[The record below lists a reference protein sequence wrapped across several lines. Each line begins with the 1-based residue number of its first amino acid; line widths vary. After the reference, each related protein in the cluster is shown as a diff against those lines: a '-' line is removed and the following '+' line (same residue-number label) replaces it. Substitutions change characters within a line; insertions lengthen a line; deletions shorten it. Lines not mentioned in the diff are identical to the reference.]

1 MVRNKFSKSKKTT
14 LGVEITSSQ
23 IKLVAADA
31 SVQPAKILDFALVD
45 ILSPHPDNIAQ
56 QLKAIVKGKKF
67 KTREANIA
75 ISHPS
80 IIHRLTTL
88 PPMPE
93 EEMEMIISRGVN
105 QAKHFPEEPVFDWL
119 INREVEEEGV
129 EKKEILFAIAPSDEV
144 YQKISLV
151 ESAGLN
157 CNLLTTIPLI
167 LLNSI
172 KLIPDGEQGAI
183 ALLHLGK
190 DRGYLI
196 FARQGRY
203 VISREF
209 SQEEGFNEQQ
219 VLSEVKRSF
228 HYFKKQF
235 RGEEPNRIKI
245 NVEGDE
251 DLHLIKES
259 LRRNLAVEVEELD
272 PTYGLDLTLVKG
284 RIKDWENHFPGLAI
298 ALNLALQ
305 YPDDDVIDLIPP
317 QVKERKREFK
327 RKVMLRV
334 AAAVILLGLIVSYG
348 KLHLRL
354 SAQNK
359 ILRQNETSLENLQP
373 IIKETQL
380 LENRRIWNNKSLAFL
395 EDLNTKQTHWVKALQ
410 QLSLIVPDKMVF
422 QSLEAKRV
430 GDEWQIVIKGEIT
443 APDSFTL
450 QKSFN
455 LFYSPIKS
463 STIFYQVELM
473 PMNIIQIE
481 EKEDERTSRGRRS
494 RKKDEPEVFDPSADK
509 VHSFFEIRFRIKVGN
524 EDISSR

>member
-1 MVRNKFSKSKKTT
+1 MARNKFSKSKKTT

-31 SVQPAKILDFALVD
+31 SVQPAKILDFVLVD

-56 QLKAIVKGKKF
+56 QIKAIVKGKKF

-75 ISHPS
+75 ISHSS

-105 QAKHFPEEPVFDWL
+105 QAKHFQEEPVFDWH
-119 INREVEEEGV
+119 IIREVEEEGV
-129 EKKEILFAIAPSDEV
+129 EKKEILFAIAPSDVV
-144 YQKISLV
+144 YQKISLI

-172 KLIPDGEQGAI
+172 KLIPDGDQGTIAI
-183 ALLHLGK
+183 LHIGK

-196 FARQGRY
+196 FARQGRWSF
-203 VISREF
+203 SREF

-219 VLSEVKRSF
+219 ILSEVKRSF

-251 DLHLIKES
+251 DLHQIKES

-272 PTYGLDLTLVKG
+272 PTYGLDLTLVEG
-284 RIKDWENHFPGLAI
+284 RIKDWESFFPGLAI
-298 ALNLALQ
+298 AMNLALQ
-305 YPDDDVIDLIPP
+305 YPDDSVIDLIPP

-334 AAAVILLGLIVSYG
+334 AAAILLLGLIVSYG
-348 KLHLRL
+348 RLHLRL

-359 ILRQNETSLENLQP
+359 ILLQNETSLKNLQP
-373 IIKETQL
+373 IIKETQQ

-395 EDLNTKQTHWVKALQ
+395 EDLNTKQTHWAKALQ
-410 QLSLIVPDKMVF
+410 QLSLIVSDKMVF
-422 QSLEAKRV
+422 HSLEAKRE
-430 GDEWQIVIKGEIT
+430 GDEWQIVIKGEIV

-463 STIFYQVELM
+463 STIFSQVELM
-473 PMNIIQIE
+473 PMNIIQLEE
-481 EKEDERTSRGRRS
+481 EKKDKRTYRRGKED
-494 RKKDEPEVFDPSADK
+494 KPEVFDPSADK
-509 VHSFFEIRFRIKVGN
+509 VRSFFEIRFRIKDGN
-524 EDISSR
+524 